1 MILSFFSV
9 FYVDFLPFGTGF
21 SDSYLYSFM
30 TNRKFRLETEIS
42 SLLAAAA
49 ADFCSTRASLST
61 LIAAD
66 LLDLTEVVEFIL
78 ALL

>member
-1 MILSFFSV
+1 
-9 FYVDFLPFGTGF
+9 
-21 SDSYLYSFM
+21 M
-30 TNRKFRLETEIS
+30 TNRKFRLEIEIS

-61 LIAAD
+61 LMAAD
-66 LLDLTEVVEFIL
+66 LLDLMEVVEFIL